1 MYIYFLFIIIYFFY
15 YLHLLFFTF
24 LFFNRV
30 ICAVLDQ
37 LGGIL
42 PHHNQVLVV
51 KICEGVFD
59 ENILRSTRG
68 GAKAAVKNVPR
79 RLLHDGMP
87 DIRQFTNQ
95 YKKSEIGS
103 NRKKK
108 FQKEEVEV
116 EDERN
121 SLDEGETKKDF
132 RYNLPELILFPNEIN
147 DETSSHSDDILL
159 LSPGTPQLRRKHP
172 ISSTFFTRIS
182 PVVSSRKTF
191 YGSPIKNQD
200 VNINNNNS
208 NDDNRNGSSNNNIR
222 ETVSKSKSNDSINNI
237 SVNSNNNSD
246 SNIDMNNE
254 TFDHIGDS
262 RRYEEDK
269 VVNQD
274 TIIKEGSSSEKKRRR
289 RDINSTV
296 DESLI
301 IKFRL
306 IFLGVTKTDY
316 IKQIHSGRLPR
327 YVRTYLHL

>member
-1 MYIYFLFIIIYFFY
+1 MNVFLFLSIQIPFILISTFVFSSSFSVFFSNIVC
-15 YLHLLFFTF
+15 T
-24 LFFNRV
+24 
-30 ICAVLDQ
+30 VLDQ

-42 PHHNQVLVV
+42 PQHNQVLVV

-68 GAKAAVKNVPR
+68 TAKADAKNVPR
-79 RLLHDGMP
+79 RLFHDGIP

-95 YKKSEIGS
+95 YKKCEMGS
-103 NRKKK
+103 NRKNK

-116 EDERN
+116 EDENGRN
-121 SLDEGETKKDF
+121 NFDDEGETKNDSTC
-132 RYNLPELILFPNEIN
+132 NLPELILFPNNIK
-147 DETSSHSDDILL
+147 DETSSHSDDVLL
-159 LSPGTPQLRRKHP
+159 LSPGTPQLRKKHP

-191 YGSPIKNQD
+191 YGSPFKNQD
-200 VNINNNNS
+200 SNNNNN
-208 NDDNRNGSSNNNIR
+208 ND
-222 ETVSKSKSNDSINNI
+222 NDSINNDDKK
-237 SVNSNNNSD
+237 SNNNINNSNSND
-246 SNIDMNNE
+246 SMNNNNNNNNKNNNSNSCINIDN
-254 TFDHIGDS
+254 DSCSHIGDN
-262 RRYEEDK
+262 RRYEDDK
-269 VVNQD
+269 VVDQD
-274 TIIKEGSSSEKKRRR
+274 VITKEGSSSEKKRII

-327 YVRTYLHL
+327 YD

>member
-1 MYIYFLFIIIYFFY
+1 LNILIFLNLQIPSIFISASAFSSRAFFY
-15 YLHLLFFTF
+15 
-24 LFFNRV
+24 LFFNIV
-30 ICAVLDQ
+30 FTVLDQ

-42 PHHNQVLVV
+42 PQHNQVIVV

-68 GAKAAVKNVPR
+68 TAKADVKNIPR
-79 RLLHDGMP
+79 RLFHG

-95 YKKSEIGS
+95 YKKCEMGS
-103 NRKKK
+103 NRKNKY
-108 FQKEEVEV
+108 QKEVEVEV
-116 EDERN
+116 EDGRN
-121 SLDEGETKKDF
+121 NFDDETKNDF
-132 RYNLPELILFPNEIN
+132 TCNLPELILFPNN
-147 DETSSHSDDILL
+147 TKDETSSHSDDVLL
-159 LSPGTPQLRRKHP
+159 LSPGTPQLRKKHP

-191 YGSPIKNQD
+191 YGSPFKNQD
-200 VNINNNNS
+200 NNNNNTNDNDSNNNNS
-208 NDDNRNGSSNNNIR
+208 KNIHNSN
-222 ETVSKSKSNDSINNI
+222 SNDSMNTNNND
-237 SVNSNNNSD
+237 SNSNI
-246 SNIDMNNE
+246 NINDESCGHSGEN
-254 TFDHIGDS
+254 

-269 VVNQD
+269 VIDQD
-274 TIIKEGSSSEKKRRR
+274 VITKEGSSSEKKRII

-327 YVRTYLHL
+327 YD